1 MQVACFKEAP
11 EQLPTG
17 TTNVQSPPPTS
28 AGSLISRPR
37 ERIARNSIPAPS
49 TAPAC
54 SEHAGTLPTHKNVG
68 QHPRVLTGEEHA
80 GSAAGVPN
88 TRQRQDRS
96 PNRLLYNHAAPT
108 QSSASRMHLRSGR
121 HAASDI
127 SGAVLQV
134 HGPLPA
140 LAGPSGRC
148 RNLIVLHVPFAVH
161 DNA

>member
-1 MQVACFKEAP
+1 MALPPSHREGEAPAEPQRSNTIRIRVTAFKDAP
-11 EQLPTG
+11 EQLPA
-17 TTNVQSPPPTS
+17 SS
-28 AGSLISRPR
+28 K
-37 ERIARNSIPAPS
+37 
-49 TAPAC
+49 
-54 SEHAGTLPTHKNVG
+54 HAGALPTHKNIG

-80 GSAAGVPN
+80 GSAAGVAN

-96 PNRLLYNHAAPT
+96 PNRLLYNHAAPP
-108 QSSASRMHLRSGR
+108 QSSASRMYLRSGR